1 MSIDRPPFR
10 IERKDGHSAIRIMLT
25 EPLYKYYG
33 VISNS
38 TKIAGAPEAIIEI
51 REYVNALIGEL
62 HVAGWTITFC
72 IAGLL
77 TYLVERAVSIDGF
90 DRDYCGC
97 FRQSHRMMDALWSHT
112 AGRFRHGGK
121 ELQQPL

>member
-25 EPLYKYYG
+25 KPLYKYYG

-77 TYLVERAVSIDGF
+77 TYLVERAVSIDAFEYVRKSTGYGE
-90 DRDYCGC
+90 DYGNNY
-97 FRQSHRMMDALWSHT
+97 
-112 AGRFRHGGK
+112 GGG
-121 ELQQPL
+121 EYYDVVVVEQT